1 MSDET
6 PVAEQT
12 PEGQDRTRPPTPP
25 QAPKQ
30 QQQEVDWAKRYSDLQ
45 PEYTRTT
52 QELSQLR
59 QREDAYKALLYSDD
73 QDTRQQA
80 AQALGIELADDEVD
94 DTQYDDPT
102 DALRAELEQLK
113 QTVSG
118 DLTARQQQE
127 QIASLE
133 AAAESSMDTLQVPKD
148 EAVAGLARQS
158 RGCVASDSARHAR
171 HRAGLEAVR
180 GVDGRPE
187 EDLGEHQAHPRVCA
201 GRRGRHPSPRP
212 LHPRR
217 PCAAHADALQNGDG

>member
-6 PVAEQT
+6 PT
-12 PEGQDRTRPPTPP
+12 PDPIEGQDTSVTADTPTGEST
-25 QAPKQ
+25 
-30 QQQEVDWAKRYSDLQ
+30 QQEVDWAKRYSDLQ

-52 QELSQLR
+52 QELSTLR

-73 QDTRQQA
+73 PDTRQQA
-80 AQALGIELADDEVD
+80 AQALGIELAEDGAD

-148 EAVAGLARQS
+148 EAVRDWLVS
-158 RGCVASDSARHAR
+158 RAVALPPTEHGTLDIEQAWKQFGALMDAQKKTWANTKRTHAF
-171 HRAGLEAVR
+171 APGGGEGTQA
-180 GVDGRPE
+180 P
-187 EDLGEHQAHPRVCA
+187 DLSTHA
-201 GRRGRHPSPRP
+201 GRVQHM
-212 LHPRR
+212 LTQ
-217 PCAAHADALQNGDG
+217 LQNGDG